1 MKLVLD
7 GNIGCGK
14 SSVIKKIIESKCIE
28 LPVYNE
34 PLNDWNQWMDL
45 FYSDMTKYSFGFQMR
60 VLKSHL
66 DKKDILNGI
75 FERSPLSCQRVFGE
89 LLFEDK
95 LMTQLEWNL
104 TEEFN
109 NDFGWMPD
117 IVIYLK
123 CDPET
128 CFKRIHQRNRNSE
141 QTISME
147 YLERLH
153 SKYESLYNNNL
164 NVKVIEVDATQS
176 IDKVFEEI
184 LEKVIRKI
192 RFSIHRSN
200 DFSYKSM

>member
-14 SSVIKKIIESKCIE
+14 SSVINKIIETNCID
-28 LPVYNE
+28 LPIYNE
-34 PLNDWNQWMDL
+34 PLNDWDQWLKL

-66 DKKDILNGI
+66 DKKDVLNGF

-95 LMTQLEWNL
+95 QMTQLEWNL

-109 NDFGWMPD
+109 NDFGWTPD

-123 CDPET
+123 CSPKVCYE
-128 CFKRIHQRNRNSE
+128 RIHKRNRYSE
-141 QTISME
+141 ETISLE
-147 YLERLH
+147 YLERLNA
-153 SKYESLYNNNL
+153 KYEKLYTNNS
-164 NVKVIEVDATQS
+164 NVRVIQIDATQS

-184 LEKVIRKI
+184 MEKVIRKI
-192 RFSIHRSN
+192 RFSIHRTN
-200 DFSYKSM
+200 DFSFRSI

>member
-28 LPVYNE
+28 LPVFNE
-34 PLNDWNQWMDL
+34 PLDDWNQWMEL

-66 DKKDILNGI
+66 NKRDIQNGI
-75 FERSPLSCQRVFGE
+75 FERSPLSCQKVFGE
-89 LLFEDK
+89 LLYEDK

-109 NDFGWMPD
+109 YDFGWTPD
-117 IVIYLK
+117 IIIYLK
-123 CDPET
+123 CNPEI
-128 CFKRIHQRNRNSE
+128 CYKRIHQRNRNSE
-141 QTISME
+141 QTIGQE

-153 SKYESLYNNNL
+153 QKYEKLYKNNL
-164 NVKVIEVDATQS
+164 NITVIEIDASQS

-184 LEKVIRKI
+184 LEKVNKE
-192 RFSIHRSN
+192 
-200 DFSYKSM
+200 